1 MPTSPFDPVMLRLA
15 IAMIVCALT
24 AAGLARLGCTWPE
37 TLLGVVT
44 MLALAAFFYAL
55 WRAFNL

>member
-1 MPTSPFDPVMLRLA
+1 MTSSPFDPVMLRFA
-15 IAMIVCALT
+15 IALVVCALT

-44 MLALAAFFYAL
+44 MLALAAFIVAL
-55 WRAFNL
+55 CRAFKL